1 MLNSFATACSLAK
14 LSNRSAKAL
23 RKNFRFF
30 TLSKSTQVLSSPSY
44 TTKFQVTNKNTFK
57 KFKVE
62 RERPYFS
69 SRILSIA
76 PAPLLFCLKSVLPAL
91 HYYPQSALKREISQT
106 FHDITTPPM
115 YEQQNAFWDFPLLRK
130 GDYIYRRC
138 KSTFHP
144 QKIYLS
150 STDAV
155 TYEKI
160 TVHANVEQ
168 TWNPRFYL
176 PICSSSLLLL
186 PALIIAFFLDAKAM
200 PNVLFYP
207 LMKKCFEQGTSL
219 YWRNVT
225 AARILTLTLPHR
237 SSWPLRKSERRGV
250 F

>member
-168 TWNPRFYL
+168 T
-176 PICSSSLLLL
+176 
-186 PALIIAFFLDAKAM
+186 
-200 PNVLFYP
+200 
-207 LMKKCFEQGTSL
+207 
-219 YWRNVT
+219 
-225 AARILTLTLPHR
+225 
-237 SSWPLRKSERRGV
+237 
-250 F
+250 